1 MRRTFPPLH
10 RYTAL
15 ARGVRETY
23 LDLALALNFLVD
35 GLLLLGVNRL
45 LGRPPNYRRCAL
57 AALLGAGYAA
67 ACLLPGWRFLG
78 SIPGRMGCLA
88 LMARIAFGGRREGI
102 RAGLLFLLLSLALG
116 GAAMGFGGGFF
127 GILGAAGCIFLLALY
142 CMGGNRLAQRLLDVE
157 LTRNGSK
164 VRLLALAD
172 TGNGL
177 RDPIT
182 GEQVLIIGPEAAQ
195 VLTGLTKKQLADP
208 VGTLAERP
216 IPGLRLIPY
225 RVVGHGGM
233 LLALAVDQARIGQ
246 YRGRVLVAFAPEEL
260 EASGRYQAL
269 AGGMS
274 G

>member
-1 MRRTFPPLH
+1 M
-10 RYTAL
+10 
-15 ARGVRETY
+15 RETY

-57 AALLGAGYAA
+57 GALLGARIRSGVSAA
-67 ACLLPGWRFLG
+67 GMAVPGEHSGAHGLPGPHG
-78 SIPGRMGCLA
+78 
-88 LMARIAFGGRREGI
+88 RIAFGGRREGI

-182 GEQVLIIGPEAAQ
+182 GEQVLIIGPEVAQ

-225 RVVGHGGM
+225 QVVGHGGM

-246 YRGRVLVAFAPEEL
+246 YRGRALVAFAPEEL

>member
-1 MRRTFPPLH
+1 M
-10 RYTAL
+10 
-15 ARGVRETY
+15 
-23 LDLALALNFLVD
+23 
-35 GLLLLGVNRL
+35 LLGVNRL
-45 LGRPPNYRRCAL
+45 LGRPPNYRHCAL
-57 AALLGAGYAA
+57 GALLGAGYAS

-78 SIPGRMGCLA
+78 GIPWRVGCLA
-88 LMARIAFGGRREGI
+88 LA
-102 RAGLLFLLLSLALG
+102 
-116 GAAMGFGGGFF
+116 
-127 GILGAAGCIFLLALY
+127 
-142 CMGGNRLAQRLLDVE
+142 CMGGNKLGQRLLEVE
-157 LTRNGSK
+157 LVRNGRK
-164 VRLLALAD
+164 VHLLALAD

-195 VLTGLTKKQLADP
+195 ALTGLTKKQLADP

-216 IPGLRLIPY
+216 IPCLRLIPY

-233 LLALAVDQARIGQ
+233 LLALNVEQARIGQ
-246 YRGRVLVAFAPEEL
+246 YRGSVLVAFAPEEL

>member
-67 ACLLPGWRFLG
+67 ACLLPGWQFLG
-78 SIPGRMGCLA
+78 GIPGRMGCLA

-195 VLTGLTKKQLADP
+195 ALTGLTKKQLADP
-208 VGTLAERP
+208 VRTLAERP

-246 YRGRVLVAFAPEEL
+246 YRGRALVAFAPEEL